1 MSKSIKIDSRL
12 WRRVEQRAKEAGY
25 SSAEE
30 LVEHAV
36 EKELA
41 RLEDGEAHEE
51 IERRLKG
58 LGYLE

>member
-1 MSKSIKIDSRL
+1 
-12 WRRVEQRAKEAGY
+12 VEQRAKEAGY

>member
-1 MSKSIKIDSRL
+1 MSKSIKIDSSL